1 MPMLVI
7 ANWKMNFSLN
17 QAIDF
22 CNKLNNTITNIA
34 IVAAPTVYLSCLSER
49 FKEITFA
56 SQDLSLESS
65 DYGSFTGEISAKML
79 HDIGVR
85 YSIIGHSERRT
96 NNLESNNIVKRKSEN
111 AIKNNI
117 TPIICIGETKESRNK
132 GSYLEYISKQY
143 LESKPEYGK
152 FILAYEPV
160 WAIGTGNIPNT
171 DELSEVFSFLE
182 NIIAKD
188 VTLVYGGSVNLGN
201 IGLITSVPHIGGLL
215 LGKASLDVMEFNKII
230 ESL

>member
-1 MPMLVI
+1 MLVI
-7 ANWKMNFSLN
+7 ANWKMNFSLS

-22 CNKLNNTITNIA
+22 CTKLNNNSHHIP
-34 IVAAPTVYLSCLSER
+34 IVAAPTLYLSHLLVR
-49 FKEITFA
+49 FKNIISFA
-56 SQDLSLESS
+56 SQDLSANPD

-79 HDIGVR
+79 HDIGIK

-96 NNLESNNIVKRKSEN
+96 NNEETNDIVKNKSEN

-117 TPIICIGETKESRNK
+117 TPIICIGETLEARNK
-132 GSYLEYISKQY
+132 GSYLESINNQY
-143 LESKPEYGK
+143 LESKPKFGK
-152 FILAYEPV
+152 FILAYEPI
-160 WAIGTGNIPNT
+160 WAIGTGNIPTT
-171 DELSEVFSFLE
+171 DELNEVFSFIE

-201 IGLITSVPHIGGLL
+201 IGLITAVPQIRGLL
-215 LGKASLDVMEFNKII
+215 LGKASLDVIEFNKII